1 MNDMSLGLRVF
12 GWAVLA
18 FGVLWGIFLAFSGG
32 GAIALLWCAFLAGI
46 ACGVLLGL
54 SEIIKLL
61 AQQADSSHCLEEKLN
76 QLSLPKIQHQRHR
89 SFLPP
94 LRNPTPWRKDLSHLP
109 SCK

>member
-46 ACGVLLGL
+46 A
-54 SEIIKLL
+54 
-61 AQQADSSHCLEEKLN
+61 
-76 QLSLPKIQHQRHR
+76 
-89 SFLPP
+89 
-94 LRNPTPWRKDLSHLP
+94 
-109 SCK
+109 